1 MAILSGDYEP
11 QVMTCAL
18 RDRYRCEICDTY
30 DINFESSVLA
40 TEVLADYDYTA
51 QELVRFLEPQIDA
64 KVYEFY
70 GNVII
75 RKLHKFSNAHVMTD
89 IIIYINPN
97 IVFGPY
103 IPTTNDP
110 AIINDQLSKIMLTST
125 CYGNIK
131 LK

>member
-11 QVMTCAL
+11 QVMTCPL
-18 RDRYRCEICDTY
+18 RNKYRWEICDTY
-30 DINFESSVLA
+30 DINFEFSVLA

-64 KVYEFY
+64 KVYEFH

-75 RKLHKFSNAHVMTD
+75 RKLYKFSNAHVMTD

-110 AIINDQLSKIMLTST
+110 AIINDQLSKITLTST
-125 CYGNIK
+125 RYGNIK